1 MSDTCLSFKNIRQ
14 NYLSGNTTVKELFG
28 RIIQKIEKR
37 GDDGVWITLVPKTHI
52 MRRAIELDLLPVSK
66 KKELPLFGIP
76 FSVKD
81 CIDVAELP
89 TTSACPKYK
98 YTAHHTNL
106 AVQRALDA
114 GAILLG
120 KTNMDQFAT
129 GVVGVRT
136 PYGVARNPFNSE
148 YIPGGSSSGSAVSV
162 SAGLC
167 AFAFGTDTGGSGRV
181 PASYNNIVGL
191 KPTLGLLSRVDMVNA
206 SMHFDTVSIFALTAS
221 DAKEILQI
229 CEAVDDRDAY
239 GRENPTKPTLGEAE
253 NFRIAIPKT
262 DDLEFFG
269 NLNAKVLYQE
279 GIETL
284 AALGHK
290 IHQIE
295 FSTFFETSKMM
306 FDGPLLAERYAA
318 VGKFVECYSDEIDP
332 TVKSVISAAKNFKA
346 ADAFNAIYKLDRNIQ
361 YIQKAFINYD
371 IIAVPTVGTVYRID
385 EVSAD
390 PFYTNSTNGLY
401 MNFVNMA
408 DLCAIAV
415 PNGFLQNGLPMG
427 ITLIAPAFN
436 DRILCDLAT
445 ELHPQRVNTLGATQF
460 RLIT

>member
-1 MSDTCLSFKNIRQ
+1 
-14 NYLSGNTTVKELFG
+14 
-28 RIIQKIEKR
+28 
-37 GDDGVWITLVPKTHI
+37 
-52 MRRAIELDLLPVSK
+52 
-66 KKELPLFGIP
+66 
-76 FSVKD
+76 
-81 CIDVAELP
+81 
-89 TTSACPKYK
+89 
-98 YTAHHTNL
+98 
-106 AVQRALDA
+106 
-114 GAILLG
+114 
-120 KTNMDQFAT
+120 
-129 GVVGVRT
+129 
-136 PYGVARNPFNSE
+136 
-148 YIPGGSSSGSAVSV
+148 
-162 SAGLC
+162 
-167 AFAFGTDTGGSGRV
+167 
-181 PASYNNIVGL
+181 
-191 KPTLGLLSRVDMVNA
+191 
-206 SMHFDTVSIFALTAS
+206 
-221 DAKEILQI
+221 
-229 CEAVDDRDAY
+229 
-239 GRENPTKPTLGEAE
+239 
-253 NFRIAIPKT
+253 
-262 DDLEFFG
+262 
-269 NLNAKVLYQE
+269 
-279 GIETL
+279 
-284 AALGHK
+284 
-290 IHQIE
+290 
-295 FSTFFETSKMM
+295 M